1 MNPRVLIVDD
11 DAASLNMSRK
21 AMEALLPVENIYCA
35 STAAETIAIL
45 GEKQI
50 DLVFLDIDMPDTSG
64 FSIAEY
70 LGKNCPQVKF
80 VFLTG
85 YVDFAAR
92 SYDYEPLDFLTK
104 PIDLMRLRKTLERY
118 QLRSQPAVPVPAC
131 ERIAIDTS
139 DGFTLVYPAE
149 IAYIGKE
156 HRVLMLHALTAT
168 SLQCV
173 IRWTSWRVS
182 FPTSAFFAFI
192 SPISYLSIT
201 LLPYV
206 PPASDVP
213 MKRCWGRESAC
224 PSAGTSIRSS
234 APSSPAVGCSLFSL
248 SQLNVSP
255 FHPNERLFVQNGH
268 WVLQTG
274 RGSI

>member
-1 MNPRVLIVDD
+1 MTPRVLIVDD
-11 DAASLNMSRK
+11 DAPSLNMSRK
-21 AMEALLPVENIYCA
+21 AMEALLPAENIRCA

-45 GEKQI
+45 GEGQV

-118 QLRSQPAVPVPAC
+118 ELRSQPSATLPAC
-131 ERIAIDTS
+131 ERIAIDTN

-156 HRVLMLHALTAT
+156 HRVLMLHCLNGNQFVVRH
-168 SLQCV
+168 SLDELES
-173 IRWTSWRVS
+173 IFSD
-182 FPTSAFFAFI
+182 FGFFRI
-192 SPISYLSIT
+192 HQSYLVPLNNIT
-201 LLPYV
+201 SVRPARFGRTYEAMLGEGVCLPVSRDKYQKLR
-206 PPASDVP
+206 SFL
-213 MKRCWGRESAC
+213 
-224 PSAGTSIRSS
+224 TSR
-234 APSSPAVGCSLFSL
+234 G
-248 SQLNVSP
+248 
-255 FHPNERLFVQNGH
+255 VQF
-268 WVLQTG
+268 
-274 RGSI
+274 I

>member
-1 MNPRVLIVDD
+1 MTPRVLIVDD
-11 DAASLNMSRK
+11 DAPSLNMSRK
-21 AMEALLPVENIYCA
+21 AMEALLPAENIRCA

-45 GEKQI
+45 GEGQV

-118 QLRSQPAVPVPAC
+118 ELRSQPSTTPPAC
-131 ERIAIDTS
+131 ERIAIDTN

-156 HRVLMLHALTAT
+156 HRVLMLHCLNGNQFVVRH
-168 SLQCV
+168 SLDELES
-173 IRWTSWRVS
+173 IFSD
-182 FPTSAFFAFI
+182 FGFFRI
-192 SPISYLSIT
+192 HQSYLVPLNNIT
-201 LLPYV
+201 SVRPARFGRTYEAVLGEGVCLPVSRDKYQKLR
-206 PPASDVP
+206 SFL
-213 MKRCWGRESAC
+213 
-224 PSAGTSIRSS
+224 TSR
-234 APSSPAVGCSLFSL
+234 G
-248 SQLNVSP
+248 
-255 FHPNERLFVQNGH
+255 VQF
-268 WVLQTG
+268 
-274 RGSI
+274 I